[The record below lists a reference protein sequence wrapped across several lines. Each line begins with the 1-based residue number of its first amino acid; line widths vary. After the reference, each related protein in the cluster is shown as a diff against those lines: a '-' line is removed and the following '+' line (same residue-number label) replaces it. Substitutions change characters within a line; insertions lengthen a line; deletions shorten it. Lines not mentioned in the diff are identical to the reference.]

1 MGKVGKI
8 LLGATIGVAAVAAVP
23 FTGGGSVLAAGTT
36 LLSSLTT
43 GTAITAATTGA
54 VTGAVVDEI
63 NKKKTEKIV
72 KTAKAESFK
81 DGVKEGVVLTAQEI
95 KNYADFY
102 LATTALSYYIA
113 RCDGGIS
120 AEEQA
125 EIDVDLDAIY
135 KNTDIS
141 NSIKSE
147 LYNIAH
153 NENIG
158 FADVKKYLDK
168 ISVEELNNLNNDI
181 DEIINASG
189 GINDDEANAK
199 WLFESYLKGR
209 NK

>member
-8 LLGATIGVAAVAAVP
+8 LLGAAIGVGTVAAIP
-23 FTGGGSVLAAGTT
+23 FTGGGSVFAGTT
-36 LLSSLTT
+36 LLSSLTLGT
-43 GTAITAATTGA
+43 GVTAAVAGATSGA
-54 VTGAVVDEI
+54 VIDEI
-63 NKKKTEKIV
+63 DKKKTEKIV

-81 DGVKEGVVLTAQEI
+81 DGVKEGTVLTAQEI
-95 KNYADFY
+95 KNYAVFY
-102 LATTALSYYIA
+102 LATSALSSYIA

-141 NSIKSE
+141 DSIKKE
-147 LYNIAH
+147 LYDIAH

-158 FADVKKYLDK
+158 FFDVKKYLDK
-168 ISVEELNNLNNDI
+168 ISIEELHNLNNDI

-189 GINDDEANAK
+189 GINDDEAKAK

-209 NK
+209 SK